1 MRQIKKIL
9 IAEDELLV
17 AKVLIMTLE
26 KRSFKVTH
34 VIDEASAIKMASEFQ
49 PDLIILDIHL
59 KNKTNGIKAGKEIR
73 KNGLKC
79 PIIFTTGNS
88 FEQTKLEISDI
99 DNCYL
104 FIKPIDSEQLLKH
117 IDLYLVNS

>member
-17 AKVLIMTLE
+17 AKVLKMALE
-26 KRSFKVTH
+26 KKHFEVMH
-34 VIDEASAIKMASEFQ
+34 VIDEENAIKTANEYL

-59 KNKTNGIKAGKEIR
+59 KNKTNGVNAGKEIR
-73 KNGLKC
+73 KNGIKS

-88 FEQTKLEISDI
+88 YEQTKKEISDI
-99 DNCYL
+99 ENCHL
-104 FIKPIDSEQLLKH
+104 FIKPIDSDQLLNYIEINFEK
-117 IDLYLVNS
+117 L

>member
-1 MRQIKKIL
+1 MRQITKIL

-17 AKVLIMTLE
+17 AKVLKMALE
-26 KRSFKVTH
+26 KRSFKVEH
-34 VIDEASAIKMASEFQ
+34 VIDEASAIKMANEFQ

-59 KNKTNGIKAGKEIR
+59 KNKTNGINAGKEIR

-88 FEQTKLEISDI
+88 FEQTKKEISDI
-99 DNCYL
+99 ENCYL
-104 FIKPIDSEQLLKH
+104 FIKPIDSEQLLKY
-117 IDLYLVNS
+117 IDIYLENS